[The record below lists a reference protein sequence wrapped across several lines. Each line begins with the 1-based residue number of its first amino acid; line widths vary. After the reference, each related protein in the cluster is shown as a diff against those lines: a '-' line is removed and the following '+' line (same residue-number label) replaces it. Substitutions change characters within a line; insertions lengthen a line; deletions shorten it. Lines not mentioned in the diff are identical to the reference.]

1 MKYYLNP
8 RCIKRRRGLALLNS
22 KKINYDVT
30 EYLKTPRN
38 KCELIDMLDLLDI
51 NPMDL
56 IRKGE
61 AVFKEKIK
69 GKNLNDDQIIELMIK
84 EPKLIERPI
93 LVNDGKAVIGR
104 PAENLLSIVD

>member
-1 MKYYLNP
+1 MKYYHNP
-8 RCIKRRRGLALLNS
+8 RCSKSRQGLALLNS
-22 KKINYDVT
+22 KKINYDVI
-30 EYLKTPRN
+30 EYLKTPLN
-38 KCELIDMLDLLDI
+38 KSELIDILDLLDI

-61 AVFKEKIK
+61 AVFKEQIK
-69 GKNLNDDQIIELMIK
+69 GKNLNDEQIIELMIK